1 MKIPSILLYFSLF
14 FSVIISNSKAQ
25 MAQCHS
31 PSEEF
36 ASLANDP
43 EFVAGHS
50 LKAEIPQQLSV
61 GEEVIF
67 ETPDGRDA
75 SARLFKARV
84 QSPYY
89 LFIYH
94 EFWGINAHVLEE
106 AQKFSEVMPGV
117 NVLVVDLYDGKVTK
131 DREEAMKLMQS
142 REESRLK
149 AIIEGASE
157 YAGKRAKIISLG
169 WCFGGTWS
177 LQTALM
183 LGRKMSGCVVYYGM
197 PEKDPKVL
205 KGLKT
210 DVLGI
215 FATED
220 SWITPEVVA
229 EFEEGMQAAGKD
241 LRLEMFD
248 ADHAF
253 GNPSGAAYDEAA
265 ATEARKVTMMY
276 LQRKFNRR

>member
-1 MKIPSILLYFSLF
+1 MKIRSILLYSLF
-14 FSVIISNSKAQ
+14 FSLIISTVTAQ
-25 MAQCHS
+25 NLQS
-31 PSEEF
+31 LSTSEAF
-36 ASLANDP
+36 ASLANDT
-43 EFVAGHS
+43 EFTAIHS
-50 LKAEIPQQLSV
+50 LHAESPKQLSV

-84 QSPYY
+84 ESMYY
-89 LFIYH
+89 LFLYH
-94 EFWGINAHVLEE
+94 ESWGINAHILEE

-117 NVLVVDLYDGKVTK
+117 NVLVVDLYDGKVAK
-131 DREEAMKLMQS
+131 NREEATAFMES
-142 REESRLK
+142 RDESRLK
-149 AIIEGASE
+149 AIVEGASE
-157 YAGKRAKIISLG
+157 YAGKRSKIISMG
-169 WCFGGTWS
+169 WGFGGKWS

-183 LGRKMSGCVVYYGM
+183 LGRRMSGCVVYYGM

-220 SWITPEVVA
+220 KWITPEMVA
-229 EFEEGMQAAGKD
+229 DFEESMQQAGKD
-241 LRLEMFD
+241 VRIEMFD

-253 GNPSGAAYDEAA
+253 GNPSGDAYDEAA
-265 ATEARKVTMMY
+265 ATEAKKVTMMY